1 MQLELISFKLCPFVQ
16 RAVISL
22 KYCRIPYDITYIDL
36 LNPPVWFADVSPL
49 EQVPVL
55 RVNGVTS
62 VFESAVIGELVNEIG
77 GGRLHPQDPVT
88 RAVHRAWISVA
99 SGLFG
104 QVYQLTG
111 ARHEADY
118 TRARE
123 AMIDTLALLEA
134 QVDGPFFGGET
145 PGLIDFSIAPL
156 FMRLALLSADTPV
169 FDEAALPKVA
179 VWSRALLAMAEVQHS
194 VAPEFAQLFRG
205 MVIRRGPFTADRHGL
220 TA

>member
-77 GGRLHPQDPVT
+77 GGRTQPRSKRDAPPASPDPEDAT
-88 RAVHRAWISVA
+88 GHRRS
-99 SGLFG
+99 
-104 QVYQLTG
+104 
-111 ARHEADY
+111 H
-118 TRARE
+118 
-123 AMIDTLALLEA
+123 
-134 QVDGPFFGGET
+134 
-145 PGLIDFSIAPL
+145 
-156 FMRLALLSADTPV
+156 
-169 FDEAALPKVA
+169 
-179 VWSRALLAMAEVQHS
+179 
-194 VAPEFAQLFRG
+194 
-205 MVIRRGPFTADRHGL
+205 
-220 TA
+220 